1 MNVLFQLAFPFYIRN
16 NPTHIS
22 AMQRT
27 IQPINKL
34 KTYENRAPQTGDL
47 KYGWISLCKITSLL
61 VSYGASLQSVIQ
73 PSWKLI
79 CEKLSEV

>member
-1 MNVLFQLAFPFYIRN
+1 MTYFIDTSRSQEKNCKNVLFQLAFPFYIRN

-47 KYGWISLCKITSLL
+47 KYG
-61 VSYGASLQSVIQ
+61 
-73 PSWKLI
+73 
-79 CEKLSEV
+79 